1 MSPAGLFCVPLFARV
16 DSGGQWSSV
25 VHSGALCGLSGAQ
38 WGSVVRGGALC
49 GLMWTEGAEGKKDE
63 TPLTD
68 P

>member
-1 MSPAGLFCVPLFARV
+1 MSPSGLFCVPMFARV
-16 DSGGQWSSV
+16 DSGGQWWTV
-25 VHSGALCGLSGAQ
+25 VDSGAQ
-38 WGSVVRGGALC
+38 WWAVVHGGALC